1 MPEQP
6 TLSVDE
12 FVGKWRG
19 SERGEASAAQSQFN
33 DLCGVL
39 GVETPSEADAAGRG
53 GDYCFE
59 KRTADRKAADVWK
72 RNHFAWEYK
81 SPGKSLD
88 EALLQINTRYR
99 DALGNP
105 PILIASDLKR
115 FRIRTNFTGTHPRE
129 IDFSL
134 KDFADNPDHFL
145 KILRD
150 AFLDPQAL
158 HPDNDPRHITERA
171 ASRIGEVADALRQRD
186 GCDPG
191 VVARFLIRLIFCM
204 FAEGVDLFRPDGPSP
219 AAAPRER
226 RRPLRDVLH
235 HLRMHPEHSQ
245 ETIADLFDAMA
256 RPDRGTW
263 GSVIIPWF
271 NGGLF
276 DDSAKREILRLSGD
290 LLLIL
295 EEVDE
300 LDWSKIDP
308 AIMGALFERGLNPAM
323 RSARGAHYTDADS
336 IMRVVRPVI
345 VDPLRREFDELKRD
359 CAADAGDRAVGEP
372 ASSPYNGSLPLEH
385 ETLSEPQRLALAFHQ
400 RLADVRVLDPACG
413 SGNFLYIALRELKQ
427 LEQEFLD
434 WAAAELRLGT
444 LGRRV
449 GPGNMLGIDI
459 DEFAVDLTR
468 ASLWIGEIQWVQ
480 ERTAGYT
487 RRPILGSTSQIEC
500 RDALLEQDVFGNPQP
515 KPAEWP
521 EAEFVVGNPPFLGW
535 FRLRTE
541 LGDEYVDHL
550 RAAWAEAV
558 PGQADLSVYWHE
570 AARLAIESSR
580 TRRAGLLSTQ
590 NIRGE
595 NGQVVLRR
603 VIETG
608 GIFAAYADE
617 PWIGAGA
624 AVRISIVCQDDGT
637 EQDIRLNGDPAK
649 QIFADL
655 TANIDLT
662 KMVQLS
668 ENAHIA
674 YRGIMKNGPF
684 DLDQETANMMLAAPK
699 NVNGRMNQ
707 DVVVPYVSADDL
719 ITSRRDRWLIDFGID
734 MSEKEAA
741 EYESPF
747 EYLRRYVKPI
757 RAQVRRARR
766 RERWWILGE
775 PAPGLRT
782 ATSNLRRWIVTPE
795 TAKHRFFVWIPSG
808 TACDHSIIA
817 IARDDDYVIGILSSR
832 VHQSWAKEVGPR
844 LSTGPD
850 RYLHR
855 ATFNTF
861 PFPWPLNTPDPD
873 LSDSQTAQRTAIASA
888 AVEYDTARSEWLS
901 ADSGRTMTELYNEM
915 PTWFRNRQQDL
926 DEAVLDAYGW
936 PHDISDEEIL
946 ERLLALN
953 LERTG
958 EGG

>member
-6 TLSVDE
+6 ILSVDE
-12 FVGKWRG
+12 FVGKWRAAEG
-19 SERGEASAAQSQFN
+19 GEASAAQSQFN
-33 DLCGVL
+33 DLCAVL

-53 GDYCFE
+53 ADYCFE

-105 PILIASDLKR
+105 PILIASDMKR

-186 GCDPG
+186 GGDPG

-235 HLRMHPEHSQ
+235 HLRLHPEHSQ

-295 EEVDE
+295 EEVDA

-345 VDPLRREFDELKRD
+345 VDPLRREFDDLKQA
-359 CAADAGDRAVGEP
+359 CAEEAGDRAVGEP
-372 ASSPYNGSLPLEH
+372 PASPYNGSLPLEH
-385 ETLSEPQRLALAFHQ
+385 EALGEPQRLALAFHQ

-480 ERTAGYT
+480 ERTAEYT

-521 EAEFVVGNPPFLGW
+521 EAEFIIGNPPFLGSSRM
-535 FRLRTE
+535 RLE
-541 LGDEYVDHL
+541 LGGEYVNDLHE
-550 RAAWAEAV
+550 AWGHAV
-558 PGQADLSVYWHE
+558 HGGSDLSVYWHE
-570 AARLAIESSR
+570 SARWQIAFGR
-580 TRRAGLLSTQ
+580 AKRAGLLTTQ
-590 NIRGE
+590 QIRGVY
-595 NGQVVLRR
+595 GRVVLQR
-603 VIETG
+603 ILDTG
-608 GIFAAYADE
+608 SIFFAYSDE
-617 PWIGAGA
+617 PWIGEGA
-624 AVRISIVCQDDGT
+624 AVRIAIVGQDDGT
-637 EQDIRLNGDPAK
+637 ERTRMLDGLDVDTINVDLSSGADVSRAEQLLSNSTISTMGVKPNGAFEISPKEADAMRSAPLN
-649 QIFADL
+649 I
-655 TANIDLT
+655 
-662 KMVQLS
+662 
-668 ENAHIA
+668 
-674 YRGIMKNGPF
+674 
-684 DLDQETANMMLAAPK
+684 
-699 NVNGRMNQ
+699 NGRSNSE
-707 DVVVPYVSADDL
+707 VIHPFVTADDL
-719 ITSRRDRWLIDFGID
+719 VTGRRDRWIIDFDHEQDESI
-734 MSEKEAA
+734 AA
-741 EYESPF
+741 EYELPY
-747 EYLRRYVKPI
+747 EYLKRHVMPE
-757 RAQVRRARR
+757 RAKVRSLTARVHWWLFER
-766 RERWWILGE
+766 PRPHLRVILREGKRF
-775 PAPGLRT
+775 
-782 ATSNLRRWIVTPE
+782 IVTPRVSR
-795 TAKHRFFVWIPSG
+795 HRFFVWIEPPTIVDSG
-808 TACDHSIIA
+808 AVVIDRS
-817 IARDDDYVIGILSSR
+817 DDYAFGVLSSKIHT
-832 VHQSWAKEVGPR
+832 VWALAAGTR
-844 LSTGPD
+844 LATGPN
-850 RYLHR
+850 RYVHTS
-855 ATFNTF
+855 TFNTF
-861 PFPWPLNTPDPD
+861 PFPWSLDAPDGALGD
-873 LSDSQTAQRTAIASA
+873 VQLAHQAAISQA
-888 AVEYDTARSEWLS
+888 AKNLDDARSEWLS
-901 ADSGRTMTELYNEM
+901 ADPGRTMTRLYNAM
-915 PTWFRNRQQDL
+915 PTWFENRQKIL
-926 DEAVLDAYGW
+926 DEAVIDAYGW
-936 PHDISDEEIL
+936 PHDISEEEIL
-946 ERLLALN
+946 KRLLALN
-953 LERTG
+953 LKRDL
-958 EGG
+958 EGD